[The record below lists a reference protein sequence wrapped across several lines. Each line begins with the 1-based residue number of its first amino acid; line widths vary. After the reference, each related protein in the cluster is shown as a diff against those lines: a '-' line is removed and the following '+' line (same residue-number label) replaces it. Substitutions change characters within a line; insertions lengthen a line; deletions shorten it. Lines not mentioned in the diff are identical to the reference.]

1 MSDNTDLPQDQG
13 LPGGQPP
20 GLKYLE
26 WAVYSMGALLVLML
40 IGLLGGVAW
49 KIAHRGEVPLVPV
62 QLFDLGLAAGETV
75 SATALDGDRLM
86 VTTDR
91 GIILVDLRRNAV
103 AARIVFRAP

>member
-1 MSDNTDLPQDQG
+1 MSDKAELPQDQAG
-13 LPGGQPP
+13 LDIQQP

-26 WAVYSMGALLVLML
+26 RAVYIMGALLVLML
-40 IGLLGGVAW
+40 IGLLGGIAW
-49 KIAHRGEVPLVPV
+49 KVTHRTAAPPLPV
-62 QLFDLGLAAGETV
+62 QTFDLGLAAGETV

-103 AARIVFRAP
+103 AARIAFRAP